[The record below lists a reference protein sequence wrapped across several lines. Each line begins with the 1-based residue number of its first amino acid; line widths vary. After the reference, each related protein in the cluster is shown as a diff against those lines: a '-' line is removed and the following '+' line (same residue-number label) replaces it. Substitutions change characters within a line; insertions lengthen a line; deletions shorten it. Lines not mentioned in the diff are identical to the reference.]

1 MKTLPLFPLP
11 VVLFPGTILPLQIFE
26 LRYRRM
32 VKECLASQQ
41 PLVILQARNP
51 STPDSDFYTIGTT
64 GTIMDWQPMPNQMIG
79 IQLQGEQRV
88 RVSTIQKE
96 SDGLLVGEVEYLNAD
111 DLIGSELQSFKL
123 ARIIADLAK
132 HPLLSF
138 TPAQIN
144 AETADAFSY
153 QLATLLPFSGANKQ
167 RLLELDNPVARLQSI
182 YTLLK
187 EY

>member
-11 VVLFPGTILPLQIFE
+11 VVLFPGILLPLQIFE

-32 VKECLASQQ
+32 VKECLASQE

-51 STPDSDFYTIGTT
+51 AAPDIDFYSTGTT
-64 GTIMDWQPMPNQMIG
+64 GTILDWQPLPNQMIG
-79 IQLQGEQRV
+79 IELKGEQKV
-88 RVSTIQKE
+88 RVSEIQKE
-96 SDGLLVGEVEYLNAD
+96 SDGLLVGDVEYLRSG
-111 DLIGSELQSFKL
+111 DLPSTAEQSARL
-123 ARIIADLAK
+123 AEITAHLVQ

-138 TPAQIN
+138 SPARVN
-144 AETADAFSY
+144 DETADAFSY
-153 QLATLLPFSGANKQ
+153 QLAALLPFSGADKQ
-167 RLLELDNPVARLQSI
+167 RLLELNNPVARLELI

>member
-41 PLVILQARNP
+41 PLVMLQARNS
-51 STPDSDFYTIGTT
+51 STPDIDFYTLGTA
-64 GTIMDWQPMPNQMIG
+64 GVIQDWQPLPNQMIG

-88 RVSTIQKE
+88 RVSEIQKQ
-96 SDGLLVGEVEYLNAD
+96 SDGLLVGEVEYLNPGVQISAEPQ
-111 DLIGSELQSFKL
+111 LSQL
-123 ARIIADLAK
+123 ARIIADLAG

-138 TPAQIN
+138 SPAQITT
-144 AETADAFSY
+144 ETAEAFSY
-153 QLATLLPFSGANKQ
+153 QLAALLPFSGADKQ
-167 RLLELDNPVARLQSI
+167 RLLELDETVARLELI